1 MTTLTNGC
9 FGLLVTI
16 LGGLGLLGLLSFL
29 GIEDSTIIEPLPEI
43 ITAEPIFLTPT
54 PTPVLPPTA
63 TATPSGESSQA
74 EIGDQTGEI
83 PVGGG
88 EVWTYEGEA
97 GEVISLSIRAD
108 NPANDTTTEER
119 IEQGLLD
126 LYVYIYDPS
135 GNFLIEADDIESG
148 ILTDVQID
156 ELELP
161 ETGTYRFEVRS
172 WGDTNGGG
180 YTLSIKSSNSLDASS
195 TESVEETV
203 TPMPTATSS
212 N

>member
-9 FGLLVTI
+9 LGLLVTI

-54 PTPVLPPTA
+54 PTPFVPPTA
-63 TATPSGESSQA
+63 TATPSGESRQA

-161 ETGTYRFEVRS
+161 ETGLYRFEVRS

-195 TESVEETV
+195 TESAVETV